1 MTSLARRLIAF
12 DPLLARRTL
21 AMLVEELGG
30 PRDAGVQDLARM
42 RGFLLQGDTFV
53 APDVGDPRTSTR
65 EWKTDFAHREN
76 MRELALELAELLG
89 GEDGGGG
96 IRPVGEQS

>member
-1 MTSLARRLIAF
+1 MARGTPASRIW
-12 DPLLARRTL
+12 
-21 AMLVEELGG
+21 
-30 PRDAGVQDLARM
+30 
-42 RGFLLQGDTFV
+42 RGCAVFCSRATRFV

-76 MRELALELAELLG
+76 MRELALELTELLA

-96 IRPVGEQS
+96 IRPVGEQR